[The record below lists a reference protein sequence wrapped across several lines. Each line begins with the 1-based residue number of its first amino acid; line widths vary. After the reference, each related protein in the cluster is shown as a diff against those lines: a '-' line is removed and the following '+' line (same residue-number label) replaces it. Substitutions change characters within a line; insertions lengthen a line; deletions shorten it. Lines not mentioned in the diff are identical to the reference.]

1 MRNFLLV
8 ILAGMML
15 LPTVAEA
22 KVYKTKD
29 RIETDE
35 IPIRT
40 PASTFVS
47 VNLNETTGILT
58 LYCVGNV
65 GTMQVTISQNG
76 VDIDDDYMAVS
87 NGQSVVY
94 DLSGYAVG
102 EYLLTI
108 ELGNGTTKQ
117 YIISIEDD

>member
-65 GTMQVTISQNG
+65 GTLQVTISQNG

>member
-1 MRNFLLV
+1 MRKLALF
-8 ILAGMML
+8 ILIGML
-15 LPTVAEA
+15 LAPTAIDA
-22 KVYKTKD
+22 KLYKTKNVNQ
-29 RIETDE
+29 EGN
-35 IPIRT
+35 IPVRA
-40 PASTFVS
+40 PALNYVG